1 VFSSSCVIFFL
12 YSLIH
17 VFPYSCIPFFLYSF
31 VPVFS
36 VCLSSVA
43 GSVVEKNT
51 SVFYFRIVLTMI
63 AHFVKLVSLLDVSP
77 FSPTAVSLEEFLRV
91 YHALNSLNMV
101 DYLAWEFATMAD
113 KSLCEQDLGKDGVI
127 VLYSAGVGFS
137 ETL

>member
-1 VFSSSCVIFFL
+1 
-12 YSLIH
+12 
-17 VFPYSCIPFFLYSF
+17 
-31 VPVFS
+31 
-36 VCLSSVA
+36 
-43 GSVVEKNT
+43 
-51 SVFYFRIVLTMI
+51 MI

-101 DYLAWEFATMAD
+101 DHLAWEFATMAD

-137 ETL
+137 ETLRENYTPIITPERRITVAGGVYHC